1 MHNKALQTPQLT
13 LFAGETVV
21 VSSLQKVVE
30 TKGSQNFSTVLRE
43 TVTVGF
49 CDSRHSKKI
58 SVEYEGYLQEILLR
72 AVPTHHWGHP
82 ADKLVQ

>member
-13 LFAGETVV
+13 PFAGETVV
-21 VSSLQKVVE
+21 VSSLQKVAV

-43 TVTVGF
+43 TIAVGF

-58 SVEYEGYLQEILLR
+58 SVEYQGYLQEILLR
-72 AVPTHHWGHP
+72 AVLKHHWGHP
-82 ADKLVQ
+82 ADKLLW